1 MNTVHTVHIRTLRGC
16 LGQGR
21 HEHEHERERALTRN
35 LFWPGLVW
43 PGQCRDGWEFY
54 SVVRLQQSLAKEAL
68 RQGLPLL
75 FPPRGANHNAEEEEL
90 PACIR
95 PEGPAPGAS
104 GDPRDPMRPL

>member
-21 HEHEHERERALTRN
+21 HEHQHEHDHGRERALTHN
-35 LFWPGLVW
+35 LFWLGLVW
-43 PGQCRDGWEFY
+43 SGQCRDGGEFY

-75 FPPRGANHNAEEEEL
+75 FPPRGK
-90 PACIR
+90 P
-95 PEGPAPGAS
+95 
-104 GDPRDPMRPL
+104 